1 MILSYPRVK
10 GQQVTIGPKFRAGR
24 EIEAKTFGRHLQ
36 ALRHHLLLND
46 KRLADRLGISPNAV
60 RNWESGASLPSN
72 ENVEKVLAIAGNEAD
87 PDWLLSGRGTIPEW
101 VKQNH
106 IEISSVFHLETNED
120 KPAPDSATKES
131 SSSFISSLPPRY
143 RSAPIVIVNDEDGR
157 IVIDADAKLYRLEF
171 VDGGVKVV
179 RI

>member
-1 MILSYPRVK
+1 
-10 GQQVTIGPKFRAGR
+10 VTIGPKFRAGR

-46 KRLADRLGISPNAV
+46 KRLAERLGISPNAV
-60 RNWESGASLPSN
+60 RNWESGGSLPSD
-72 ENVEKVLAIAGNEAD
+72 ENVQKVLAIAENEAD

-106 IEISSVFHLETNED
+106 IEISDDFVIQRTPRPRVASPPAARMTISDGDGSINVSVANGTI
-120 KPAPDSATKES
+120 T
-131 SSSFISSLPPRY
+131 
-143 RSAPIVIVNDEDGR
+143 
-157 IVIDADAKLYRLEF
+157 IDADTAHYRVE
-171 VDGGVKVV
+171 VIEGGVKVV